1 MLYSHNFAEDS
12 AMFQAHY
19 FYFSELF
26 KPFYYLG
33 PDSIM
38 PLASVLAAIVGFI
51 LIFWRW
57 IAGFF
62 KKLFR
67 ISSKQAQD
75 SISNESIESQSNTET
90 HDKGMS

>member
-1 MLYSHNFAEDS
+1 MLYSHNFAEEII
-12 AMFQAHY
+12 MFQATI
-19 FYFSELF
+19 FNFSELY
-26 KPFYYLG
+26 KPLLYLG

-38 PLASVLAAIVGFI
+38 PLASILAAIIGFI

-57 IAGFF
+57 IAAFF

-67 ISSKQAQD
+67 ISSKQPQNNL
-75 SISNESIESQSNTET
+75 SNESMEPLSKTET